1 MARAARRPSICSS
14 CSPRAPA
21 QQKTRRL
28 TSTGCITAAETPALC
43 PAAPARPGHQRSS
56 ANRKDIMAATSTK
69 AGRRWLTI
77 AGIGMVTAAAVGLL
91 IVVLPHQQS
100 ARAAT
105 PAPLPITAA
114 AGAPVTLTDL
124 ARTALTDTTAAAGT
138 VDHLITERWDL
149 HSAVADG
156 DVTSVMFPSRRESWR
171 ASDGRART
179 IDLSLTPDASAADIH
194 TFVDPDTPTGSP
206 VRNDYPAGTFPAAF
220 AGRPP
225 TDPAELAGWLARN
238 SARDDAVI
246 VGVTDLLLE
255 RTLTGRERAAVLT
268 VLDGHTTL
276 TYAGTSTDRA
286 GRPGVAFTAASTA
299 SGGESLNVF
308 LIDPATGRFL
318 ASEQIS
324 TGGAPALK
332 LTYPAV
338 LSYRTYRLADTVA
351 AIP

>member
-1 MARAARRPSICSS
+1 
-14 CSPRAPA
+14 
-21 QQKTRRL
+21 
-28 TSTGCITAAETPALC
+28 
-43 PAAPARPGHQRSS
+43 
-56 ANRKDIMAATSTK
+56 
-69 AGRRWLTI
+69 
-77 AGIGMVTAAAVGLL
+77 MVTAVAVGLL
-91 IVVLPHQQS
+91 IVVLPHQEP
-100 ARAAT
+100 AHAAT
-105 PAPLPITAA
+105 PAPLPITTAA
-114 AGAPVTLTDL
+114 AGVAPVTLTDL
-124 ARTALTDTTAAAGT
+124 ARTALTDTTGSAGT
-138 VDHLITERWDL
+138 VDHLITERWDV

-156 DVTSVMFPSRRESWR
+156 DVTSAMFPSRRELWR

-179 IDLSLTPDASAADIH
+179 IDLLLAPGASTADIH
-194 TFVDPDTPTGSP
+194 AFVGPDAPTGRS
-206 VRNDYPAGTFPAAF
+206 VRNDYAAGTFAVAF

-225 TDPAELAGWLARN
+225 TDPDELADWLARN
-238 SARDDAVI
+238 STRDDAVI

-255 RTLTGRERAAVLT
+255 RVLTGRERAAVLT

-299 SGGESLNVF
+299 SGGQSQYVF
-308 LIDPATGRFL
+308 LIEAATGRFL

-338 LSYRTYRLADTVA
+338 LSYRTYRQADTVA